1 MSGAVEFRAAD
12 AAARMAHI
20 VTNGGSQ
27 PIRIALLWH
36 SASSGNL
43 GVGALTVANMTIV
56 REVAAGL
63 GLTPQFV
70 IVGMRDGDT
79 PYLSEGEAK
88 VFSVTTA
95 SLLSPM
101 GCWSVLGDP
110 DVVLD
115 IGAGDSFAEIYGLK
129 RFLFLWATKVIALA
143 RGRPLLL
150 SPQTIGP
157 FTRTPYKQLAS
168 GVMEGASAVVVRD
181 RQSLEALRQLAP
193 KARAILSVD
202 VAFAL
207 PYDDRSAERGGPRI
221 RVGVNVSGLLF
232 HEAQAG
238 TNRFGLSVD
247 YARLMRRF
255 ITDLTARPD
264 VEVHLIAHV
273 VSQVVDPDD
282 DGRLADRLH
291 EEFPQT
297 VRAPN
302 FDGPCEAKSYISSL
316 DFLVAARMHACI
328 AAFSSG
334 VPVVP
339 VAYSRKFSGLFGLLD
354 YDWLVPVKGLDEDRA
369 LALIEDC
376 LERREDLTADTARGM
391 AKVSDLLAVYKVEL
405 ARLMSESMSG
415 GR

>member
-1 MSGAVEFRAAD
+1 MPDVGNLQGLHE
-12 AAARMAHI
+12 RMADE
-20 VTNGGSQ
+20 VKSAASR

-56 REVAAGL
+56 REVAEQL
-63 GLTPQFV
+63 DLSPEFV
-70 IVGMRDGDT
+70 ILGMRDCDNL
-79 PYLSEGEAK
+79 YLREDEAEIS
-88 VFSVTTA
+88 SVSIR
-95 SLLSPM
+95 SLLSPT
-101 GCWSVLGDP
+101 GCWAVLGRP

-143 RGRPLLL
+143 RHRPLLL

-157 FTRTPYKQLAS
+157 FTRPFYKRLAK
-168 GVMEGASAVVVRD
+168 GVLEGANAVVVRD
-181 RQSLEALRQLAP
+181 KQSLEALQTLAP
-193 KARAILSVD
+193 KARALLSVD

-207 PYDDRSAERGGPRI
+207 PYDDRSAERGGPRRRI
-221 RVGVNVSGLLF
+221 GVNVSGLLF
-232 HEAQAG
+232 HEAEVG

-247 YARLMRRF
+247 YADLMRRF
-255 ITDLTARPD
+255 IAGLVAQPD
-264 VEVHLIAHV
+264 AEVHLIAHV
-273 VSQVVDPDD
+273 VSREVDPDD

-297 VRAPN
+297 VRVPN

-354 YDWLVPVKGLDEDRA
+354 YPWLVPVTGMGGDEA
-369 LALIEDC
+369 LAFLDDC
-376 LERREDLTADTARGM
+376 LRRRQALTADTAQGM
-391 AKVSDLLAVYKVEL
+391 AKVADLLAVYKGEL
-405 ARLMSESMSG
+405 AKLMSESVSG
-415 GR
+415 RR

>member
-1 MSGAVEFRAAD
+1 MTDLR
-12 AAARMAHI
+12 
-20 VTNGGSQ
+20 
-27 PIRIALLWH
+27 PIKIGLLWH

-56 REVAAGL
+56 REVAATL
-63 GLTPQFV
+63 GLDAKFL

-79 PYLSEGEAK
+79 LYLEPDEAE
-88 VFSVTTA
+88 VFSVSTR

-101 GCWSVLGDP
+101 GCWSVLAQP

-115 IGAGDSFAEIYGLK
+115 IGAGDSFAEIYGFK
-129 RFLFLWATKVIALA
+129 RFLFLWATKVIVLA

-157 FTRTPYKQLAS
+157 FTRTPYRQLAKS
-168 GVMEGASAVVVRD
+168 VLEGARAVVVRD
-181 RQSLEALRQLAP
+181 RQSLRALQDLAP
-193 KARAILSVD
+193 KARARLSVD

-207 PYDDRSAERGGPRI
+207 PYIDRSEERGGSRL

-232 HEAQAG
+232 HEAEVGA
-238 TNRFGLSVD
+238 NRFGLSAN
-247 YARLMRRF
+247 YARVMRRF
-255 ITDLTARPD
+255 LADLVVRPNT
-264 VEVHLIAHV
+264 EVHLIAHV
-273 VSQVVDPDD
+273 VSKVVDPDD

-297 VRAPN
+297 VRVPN
-302 FDGPCEAKSYISSL
+302 FEGPCEAKSYISSL

-354 YDWLVPVKGLDEDRA
+354 YAWVVPVQGLDDEQV
-369 LALIEDC
+369 LAFINNGLEQRQTLIE
-376 LERREDLTADTARGM
+376 DTARGM
-391 AKVSDLLAVYKVEL
+391 AKVSDLLAVYRGEL
-405 ARLMSESMSG
+405 AELMSGAVAE
-415 GR
+415 RP